1 MNFLNMDAK
10 NVEYSDKFK
19 LQIFKLYSYPSM
31 VKLAK
36 VGSY

>member
-1 MNFLNMDAK
+1 MNFLNMDTK
-10 NVEYSDKFK
+10 NVEYFDKFK
-19 LQIFKLYSYPSM
+19 LQIFKLCSYPSM